1 MALKKREGVMVQSV
15 TRALEIVECFSDAD
29 ELGISEIAERMDL
42 SKSTIYGLVNTL
54 ASFGYLEQGENKKY
68 RLGLKL
74 FELGNVVQARMDVR
88 REARPWCQLLANK
101 YRTTVH
107 LAAYSEGDIIYI
119 DKVDNSNAVVVY
131 SRIGKRAPMYCTGVG
146 KALLAYLPESYVEK
160 YIYNR
165 PMTPMTEHTITT
177 RPALEAE
184 LAKIRET
191 GYAVD
196 DEEIEPGLHCI
207 AAPIFDHRRRPV
219 MAVSASFPY
228 GRLWEVDWNEAT
240 RDVLYYARQISE
252 RLGYVERE
260 SGTTAKISSAAEEAA
275 CKI

>member
-1 MALKKREGVMVQSV
+1 MAPQKREGVTVQSV
-15 TRALEIVECFSDAD
+15 ARALEILECFNDAA

-54 ASFGYLEQGENKKY
+54 TSFGYLEQGENKKY
-68 RLGLKL
+68 RLGIKL

-88 REARPWCQLLANK
+88 QEARPWCQLLADK

-119 DKVDNSNAVVVY
+119 DKVDNTNAVVVY

-146 KALLAYLPESYVEK
+146 KALRAYLPESYVEK
-160 YIYNR
+160 YIYSR
-165 PMTPMTEHTITT
+165 PMKPMTEHTIIT
-177 RPALEAE
+177 REALEAE
-184 LAKIRET
+184 LRKIREK

-207 AAPIFDHRRRPV
+207 AAPIFDHRHKPV
-219 MAVSASFPY
+219 MALSVSFPY
-228 GRLWEVDWNEAT
+228 GRLWDVDWEEAT

-252 RLGYVERE
+252 RLGCV
-260 SGTTAKISSAAEEAA
+260 A
-275 CKI
+275 

>member
-1 MALKKREGVMVQSV
+1 MAPQKREGVTVQSV
-15 TRALEIVECFSDAD
+15 ARALEILECFNDAA

-54 ASFGYLEQGENKKY
+54 ASYGYLEQVENKKY

-74 FELGNVVQARMDVR
+74 FELGNVVQTRMDVR
-88 REARPWCQLLANK
+88 QEARPWCQLLADK

-119 DKVDNSNAVVVY
+119 DKVDNTTAVVVY

-146 KALLAYLPESYVEK
+146 KALLAYLPEHYREK
-160 YIYNR
+160 YIYSR
-165 PMTPMTEHTITT
+165 PMKPMTEHTITT
-177 RPALEAE
+177 RAALEAE
-184 LAKIRET
+184 LAKIREK

-207 AAPIFDHRRRPV
+207 AAPIFDHRNQTV
-219 MAVSASFPY
+219 MALSVSFPY
-228 GRLWEVDWNEAT
+228 GRLWDVDWEEAT

-252 RLGYVERE
+252 RLGW
-260 SGTTAKISSAAEEAA
+260 AA
-275 CKI
+275 